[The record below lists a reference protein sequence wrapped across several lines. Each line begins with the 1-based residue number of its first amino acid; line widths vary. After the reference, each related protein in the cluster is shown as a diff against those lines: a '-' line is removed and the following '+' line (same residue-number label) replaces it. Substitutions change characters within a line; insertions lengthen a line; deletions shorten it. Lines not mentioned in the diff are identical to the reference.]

1 MNTRK
6 QLQILVF
13 TLLLCVTTLIL
24 TACNQADKDAAQSKT
39 PDNVVPVSQESAQ
52 HLDLR
57 TETVALRTLAT
68 ELHVTGRI
76 QAEVTKEIDVSPR
89 FTGRVVEV
97 CVKPG
102 SVVKPGEP
110 LAKVDSQEVSQMQA
124 ELIEAQSKLEIA
136 KAQEER
142 ERQIYEETL
151 QRPKDLL
158 AAQAKYDALK
168 VKQELAEMNF
178 KRVEDLY
185 DEKIAPAKDF
195 QSAKAELAQSEVAF
209 KEADTLLQ
217 REKRLYKNKALLRK
231 DLQLAHAEMLR
242 EKQHVDTL
250 KQRLIL
256 FGMPKAMVERVV
268 STSTITPFVPIVS
281 PVAGSI
287 TAHQVAV
294 GEIVSP
300 DKKFMTVTDLSTV
313 MMTADIPE
321 VDVPQVRMGA
331 PVEIK
336 VSAFPQETFNGIISY
351 VSDVVNPTTRTVA
364 IRASLPNPHR
374 KLKTN
379 MWAEIDLPGAP
390 ASVLA
395 VPKAAVQ
402 ERAGSQVV
410 YVATSGGY
418 EEHRIEVGRDF
429 GEYLEIKTGLRE
441 GDQVATQGSLLL
453 RTAMTNRQTTE
464 Q

>member
-1 MNTRK
+1 
-6 QLQILVF
+6 
-13 TLLLCVTTLIL
+13 
-24 TACNQADKDAAQSKT
+24 
-39 PDNVVPVSQESAQ
+39 
-52 HLDLR
+52 
-57 TETVALRTLAT
+57 
-68 ELHVTGRI
+68 
-76 QAEVTKEIDVSPR
+76 
-89 FTGRVVEV
+89 
-97 CVKPG
+97 
-102 SVVKPGEP
+102 
-110 LAKVDSQEVSQMQA
+110 
-124 ELIEAQSKLEIA
+124 
-136 KAQEER
+136 
-142 ERQIYEETL
+142 
-151 QRPKDLL
+151 
-158 AAQAKYDALK
+158 
-168 VKQELAEMNF
+168 
-178 KRVEDLY
+178 
-185 DEKIAPAKDF
+185 
-195 QSAKAELAQSEVAF
+195 
-209 KEADTLLQ
+209 
-217 REKRLYKNKALLRK
+217 LLRK